1 MNMRRFIFFLIVC
14 EFFSLA
20 CIAAN
25 KSIKGHIVDEF
36 GKNVEFAS
44 VYVDSIY
51 AVSDKEGNFSLVVPD
66 GMKQELVISHI
77 SYQTNK
83 IPYDVYSKKTSL
95 LLTLKEKT
103 CDLSDI
109 TVVSGKKQE
118 SILGKGVRA
127 PGDVAFH
134 NIRNTKYETG
144 PLFVVN
150 KDYYVKTAKLRVQK
164 CTFASCTIRLII
176 YEVKGTVFVPVQHRP
191 LYVRLSE
198 ISDKKDLS
206 VWIEEPLKLERN
218 HKYYIGVAVMASSG
232 NGEIHFPAYFKKGCV
247 RNLCTDRKK
256 NLPVTLGV
264 SLYGI
269 SAKHLQ

>member
-1 MNMRRFIFFLIVC
+1 
-14 EFFSLA
+14 
-20 CIAAN
+20 
-25 KSIKGHIVDEF
+25 
-36 GKNVEFAS
+36 
-44 VYVDSIY
+44 
-51 AVSDKEGNFSLVVPD
+51 
-66 GMKQELVISHI
+66 MKQELVISHI
-77 SYQTNK
+77 SYQTSK

-95 LLTLKEKT
+95 QLMLKEKT
-103 CDLSDI
+103 CDLSDV

-118 SILGKGVRA
+118 GILGKGVQDQVMLHFITLEA
-127 PGDVAFH
+127 
-134 NIRNTKYETG
+134 RNMKR

-206 VWIEEPLKLERN
+206 VWIEEPLKLVRN
-218 HKYYIGVAVMASSG
+218 HKYYIGIAVMAGSG

>member
-1 MNMRRFIFFLIVC
+1 M
-14 EFFSLA
+14 
-20 CIAAN
+20 
-25 KSIKGHIVDEF
+25 
-36 GKNVEFAS
+36 
-44 VYVDSIY
+44 
-51 AVSDKEGNFSLVVPD
+51 
-66 GMKQELVISHI
+66 
-77 SYQTNK
+77 
-83 IPYDVYSKKTSL
+83 
-95 LLTLKEKT
+95 
-103 CDLSDI
+103 
-109 TVVSGKKQE
+109 
-118 SILGKGVRA
+118 
-127 PGDVAFH
+127 
-134 NIRNTKYETG
+134 
-144 PLFVVN
+144 
-150 KDYYVKTAKLRVQK
+150 KTAKLRVQK

-269 SAKHLQ
+269 SAKHSVIPHTLTFLFVWGTMCLNFMHFACFYSFISFMFCRIIGIQLLHLLLCCFRQGRYLFLMQKSVMAVADSLGVEESGLMDCFFSTYSFSVIYIVPVITWMSC

>member
-25 KSIKGHIVDEF
+25 KTIKGHIVDEF

-77 SYQTNK
+77 SYQTSK

-95 LLTLKEKT
+95 QLTLKEKT
-103 CDLSDI
+103 CDLSDV

-118 SILGKGVRA
+118 GILGKGVRA

-134 NIRNTKYETG
+134 NVRSTKYETG

-176 YEVKGTVFVPVQHRP
+176 YEVKGTNFMPVQHRP

-232 NGEIHFPAYFKKGCV
+232 NGEIHFPAYFKKG
-247 RNLCTDRKK
+247 
-256 NLPVTLGV
+256 
-264 SLYGI
+264 
-269 SAKHLQ
+269 